1 MSKDTR
7 QRDFEPTDL
16 RAALPDGLDAGLFRF
31 AFDQAASAI
40 GICDLEGRYL
50 YINPKFAKLLG
61 YAASEVH
68 GLHFQ
73 NVTHPDD
80 LADCL
85 KILETLQSGKSRSIA
100 LDKRYLQKTGTAVWV
115 HLTASLAPAT
125 GDPQCI
131 VVTAED
137 FTEKELIA
145 QRLEA
150 SLRRNRDILSSMNDG
165 YFAISGDWVYTDLN
179 DRAAELVGKT
189 RAEMLNRRMSDV
201 FPDSQD
207 GVWQQRFRVVK
218 ETGQSIQTYEYYPAM
233 DRWYAASINPFEDGV
248 SVFFRDMTDLRRN
261 EKALQQRDGLLRA
274 GAQLARFGTWVWDI
288 TEDRCLV
295 CSEEMAALFGMSVE
309 EYLSDRGT
317 LRQMRSRIHPED
329 TAIFDS
335 TVSVTPGDT
344 YSIEFR
350 VAHRSGEW
358 RHIQEIGR
366 AYREEDG
373 THVHCIGVSHDI
385 TEIKNTEFELRHLA
399 EEASQLARLAEEANR
414 AKSDFLASMS
424 HELRTPL
431 NAIIGFSEML
441 LLLEDTLDRDRA
453 KDYHLSIRE
462 SGRHLLDL
470 INDILDLAKVEA
482 GRVELG
488 VDQVDLAAVVV
499 ECAKYLDHTA
509 RQRSVTIAT
518 DIGCDGLRSDRR
530 LVKQILLNLAA
541 NAVKFNRSGGSVTM
555 ATRRRGD
562 VVELEVTDT
571 GIGMTADDLKRVL
584 KPFVQLESAYQRSRE
599 GSGLGL
605 SLVDRFARLLGG
617 RLDLRSTPGVGTTAI
632 VFLPLKD
639 EPGA

>member
-1 MSKDTR
+1 MSKDTQ
-7 QRDFEPTDL
+7 QRGLEPADL
-16 RAALPDGLDAGLFRF
+16 RAASLDEAGAVLFRN
-31 AFDQAASAI
+31 AFEQAAVAV
-40 GICDLEGRYL
+40 GICDLHGRYL
-50 YINPKFAKLLG
+50 YINSKFAKLLG
-61 YAASEVH
+61 YATSEIH

-73 NVTHPDD
+73 DVTHPDD

-85 KILETLQSGKSRSIA
+85 KILDALRSGTSRSIA
-100 LDKRYLQKTGTAVWV
+100 LDKRYIQKTGTAVWV
-115 HLTASLAPAT
+115 HLTVTRAPA
-125 GDPQCI
+125 GPGECI

-165 YFAISGDWVYTDLN
+165 YFAINGDWIYTDLN
-179 DRAAELVGKT
+179 DRAAALVGKT
-189 RAEMLNRRMSDV
+189 RAEMLNRRMWEV
-201 FPDSQD
+201 FPDSRD
-207 GVWQQRFRVVK
+207 GTWMQRFRQVK
-218 ETGQSIQTYEYYPAM
+218 ETGQSIQTYEYNPGL

-248 SVFFRDMTDLRRN
+248 TVFFRDMTEFRRN
-261 EKALQQRDGLLRA
+261 EKALRQRESQLRE
-274 GAQLARFGTWVWDI
+274 GARLAHFGTWVWDI
-288 TEDRCLV
+288 TNDRCLV
-295 CSEEMAALFGMSVE
+295 CSEEMAALFGMTVE
-309 EYLSDRGT
+309 EYMADRGS
-317 LRQMRSRIHPED
+317 LGAMRSRIHPED
-329 TAIFDS
+329 VAIFDS
-335 TVSVTPGDT
+335 TVNVNPGDT

-350 VAHRSGEW
+350 IANKQGEW
-358 RHIQEIGR
+358 RHMQEIGR
-366 AYREEDG
+366 TYRDDDSRD
-373 THVHCIGVSHDI
+373 VHCIGISHDI
-385 TEIKNTEFELRHLA
+385 TEMKNTEFELRHLA

-441 LLLEDTLDRDRA
+441 LLLEDTLDRGQV

-488 VDQVDLAAVVV
+488 VEQVDLSAVVA

-509 RQRSVTIAT
+509 RQRSVAIAT
-518 DIGCDGLRSDRR
+518 VIGCEGLRSDRR

-541 NAVKFNRSGGSVTM
+541 NAVKFNRPAGRVTI
-555 ATRRRGD
+555 ATRRSGD
-562 VVELEVTDT
+562 MIELEVADT
-571 GIGMTADDLKRVL
+571 GIGMSAEDLKRVL
-584 KPFVQLESAYQRSRE
+584 QPFVQLESAYRRSRE

-617 RLDLRSTPGVGTTAI
+617 RLELRSEPGVGTTAT
-632 VFLPLKD
+632 VFLPVND
-639 EPGA
+639 